1 MKVGVPKVP
10 PKYVETHDYKQY
22 ENEKIPAW
30 ERDSNPQPSDRL
42 YSEILIDFTQNF
54 FWVK

>member
-1 MKVGVPKVP
+1 MKVGVPKVL